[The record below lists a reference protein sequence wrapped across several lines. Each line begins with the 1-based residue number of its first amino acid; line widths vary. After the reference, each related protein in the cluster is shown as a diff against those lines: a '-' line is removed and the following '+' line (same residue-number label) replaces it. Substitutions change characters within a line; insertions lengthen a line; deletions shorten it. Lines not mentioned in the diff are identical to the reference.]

1 VHSSDVFVSPTLRR
15 ASKRREE
22 VSTQLLWLSD
32 APLCEGHGEADQ
44 TLHHRGTARRDSD
57 CGLHAEF
64 GGKGRSELL
73 CDNLVLRP
81 AGSAPSPLGWYISIV
96 KSSGATCASLTS
108 RRKCDDSARSTS
120 LESLVTDVPF
130 GRSIRTGGHLSLRSR
145 WRDKSRSTRQ
155 HIREELHALC
165 AHHPVWLAIDNRA
178 YAVTQEVHRPVHVR
192 VAQRDENNQWRMGRV
207 HGRSSAYVGQVPS
220 SAQEQAELK
229 AIVDSTRAD
238 IVVAN
243 P

>member
-130 GRSIRTGGHLSLRSR
+130 GRSIRTGGISPSARGGATKAARHANISGKSFTLFALTTLSGSPSIIAHTRSPKKYTGRSMYESHKEMKTTSGEWDAFMDDLQHTLDKFRVLRRSR
-145 WRDKSRSTRQ
+145 
-155 HIREELHALC
+155 
-165 AHHPVWLAIDNRA
+165 
-178 YAVTQEVHRPVHVR
+178 
-192 VAQRDENNQWRMGRV
+192 
-207 HGRSSAYVGQVPS
+207 PS
-220 SAQEQAELK
+220 
-229 AIVDSTRAD
+229 
-238 IVVAN
+238 
-243 P
+243 